1 MQFKIPKWLKVLHS
15 LQEFVAKE
23 MGITP
28 GNYLFYATSLENV
41 FLPQN
46 LSILI
51 DMESLLQLF
60 EKISTVVPNE
70 LTQDEA
76 LNFIRSNKIF
86 LDSKVD
92 LLKYE
97 RDKFLQNL

>member
-1 MQFKIPKWLKVLHS
+1 MKVLHS

-23 MGITP
+23 MSITP
-28 GNYLFYATSLENV
+28 GNYLFYATALEND

-51 DMESLLQLF
+51 DYGIPSTAIR
-60 EKISTVVPNE
+60 KISTVVPNE

-86 LDSKVD
+86 LDPKVD

-97 RDKFLQNL
+97 RDKFQQNL